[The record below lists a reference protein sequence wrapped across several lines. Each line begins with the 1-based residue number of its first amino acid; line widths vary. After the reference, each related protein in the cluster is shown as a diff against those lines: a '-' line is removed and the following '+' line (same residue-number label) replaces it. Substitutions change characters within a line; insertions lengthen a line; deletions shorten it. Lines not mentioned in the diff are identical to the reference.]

1 MCVASVMAEAKLI
14 SNKGKS
20 KGGKGQRGKAKE
32 KGKAKGKFCCPY
44 CNKSYH
50 RKLYYD
56 RHYSCCKLIYSSNK
70 KKNEIDLEEG
80 EDIPTRRELY
90 IMVQELSSKYELLL
104 KHTTKLESYVN
115 RKKRQ
120 INLLEWLQQD
130 SRGAKQMVPTNHM
143 DYSSWLN
150 YWTGGS
156 DEGKGE
162 ENGDGNGDGVGDGKV
177 HLVTQDML
185 KCIFESGNVL
195 QGMLNILK
203 YYETNCHTKEV
214 FRVFLINGFGDN
226 EKEGLVC
233 RKMYVFDKGEWR
245 VLKKEEIGELEY
257 VFTKAILKAFKQWQ
271 VKHKDD
277 IMNNIN
283 NMSEVYQT
291 NLQIVMGGGQ
301 LRRDQMKKKFHQL
314 FASYVLQ
321 HITNELE
328 IKE

>member
-1 MCVASVMAEAKLI
+1 MSEAKLI
-14 SNKGKS
+14 SNNGRG
-20 KGGKGQRGKAKE
+20 KGGKGQRAKANGKG
-32 KGKAKGKFCCPY
+32 GKAKGKFCCPY

-150 YWTGGS
+150 YWTGGC
-156 DEGKGE
+156 DEGK
-162 ENGDGNGDGVGDGKV
+162 GKV
-177 HLVTQDML
+177 HLVTEDML

-203 YYETNCHTKEV
+203 YYETSCYTKEV

-271 VKHKDD
+271 VKHKDE

-291 NLQIVMGGGQ
+291 NLQIVMGGGK

>member
-1 MCVASVMAEAKLI
+1 VCVASVMAEAKLI
-14 SNKGKS
+14 INKGKG
-20 KGGKGQRGKAKE
+20 KGGKGKGG
-32 KGKAKGKFCCPY
+32 KGKGGKGKGGKGKGKFCCPY

-156 DEGKGE
+156 DEGKGK
-162 ENGDGNGDGVGDGKV
+162 GKV
-177 HLVTQDML
+177 HLVTEDML

-203 YYETNCHTKEV
+203 YYETSCHTKEV

-233 RKMYVFDKGEWR
+233 RKMYVFDKAEWR

-271 VKHKDD
+271 VKHKDE

-291 NLQIVMGGGQ
+291 NLQIVMGGGK

>member
-1 MCVASVMAEAKLI
+1 MCVASVMAESKLI
-14 SNKGKS
+14 INK
-20 KGGKGQRGKAKE
+20 GKGQRAKA
-32 KGKAKGKFCCPY
+32 KAKGKFCCPY

-70 KKNEIDLEEG
+70 KNNEIDLEEG

-162 ENGDGNGDGVGDGKV
+162 ENGDGDGKV

-203 YYETNCHTKEV
+203 YYETSCHTKEV

-271 VKHKDD
+271 VKHKDE

-283 NMSEVYQT
+283 NMSEIYQT
-291 NLQIVMGGGQ
+291 NLQIVMGGGK

>member
-14 SNKGKS
+14 SNKGQGGKANG
-20 KGGKGQRGKAKE
+20 KGG
-32 KGKAKGKFCCPY
+32 KGKFCCPY

-150 YWTGGS
+150 YWAGS
-156 DEGKGE
+156 SDK
-162 ENGDGNGDGVGDGKV
+162 GDGEV
-177 HLVTQDML
+177 HLVTEEML

>member
-1 MCVASVMAEAKLI
+1 MGEAKLI
-14 SNKGKS
+14 SNKGQGGKSKGGKS
-20 KGGKGQRGKAKE
+20 KGGKGQRGKANA

-150 YWTGGS
+150 YWAGGS

-162 ENGDGNGDGVGDGKV
+162 ENGDGDGKV
-177 HLVTQDML
+177 HLVTEDML

-203 YYETNCHTKEV
+203 YYETSCHTKEV

>member
-1 MCVASVMAEAKLI
+1 MCVASVMTEAKLI
-14 SNKGKS
+14 INKGKG
-20 KGGKGQRGKAKE
+20 KGGKGKGGKGNGA
-32 KGKAKGKFCCPY
+32 KAKGKFCCPY

-150 YWTGGS
+150 YWTDTS
-156 DEGKGE
+156 D
-162 ENGDGNGDGVGDGKV
+162 GDGNGDGNGEV
-177 HLVTQDML
+177 HLVTEEML

-203 YYETNCHTKEV
+203 YYETSCHTKEV

-271 VKHKDD
+271 VKHKDE

-291 NLQIVMGGGQ
+291 NLQIVMGGGK

>member
-14 SNKGKS
+14 SNKGQGGKS
-20 KGGKGQRGKAKE
+20 KGA
-32 KGKAKGKFCCPY
+32 KAKGKFCCPY

-150 YWTGGS
+150 YWAGS
-156 DEGKGE
+156 SDK
-162 ENGDGNGDGVGDGKV
+162 GDGEV
-177 HLVTQDML
+177 HLVTEEML

>member
-1 MCVASVMAEAKLI
+1 MCVSSVMAEAKLI
-14 SNKGKS
+14 SNKGQGGKS
-20 KGGKGQRGKAKE
+20 KGGKANGK
-32 KGKAKGKFCCPY
+32 GGKGKFCCPY

-130 SRGAKQMVPTNHM
+130 SRGAKQMVPCNHM

-150 YWTGGS
+150 YWADGS

-162 ENGDGNGDGVGDGKV
+162 V
-177 HLVTQDML
+177 HLVTEDML

-203 YYETNCHTKEV
+203 YYETSCHTKEV

-291 NLQIVMGGGQ
+291 NLQIVMGGGK

>member
-1 MCVASVMAEAKLI
+1 M
-14 SNKGKS
+14 
-20 KGGKGQRGKAKE
+20 
-32 KGKAKGKFCCPY
+32 
-44 CNKSYH
+44 
-50 RKLYYD
+50 
-56 RHYSCCKLIYSSNK
+56 
-70 KKNEIDLEEG
+70 
-80 EDIPTRRELY
+80 
-90 IMVQELSSKYELLL
+90 
-104 KHTTKLESYVN
+104 N

-156 DEGKGE
+156 DEGKGK
-162 ENGDGNGDGVGDGKV
+162 GKV
-177 HLVTQDML
+177 HLVTEDML

-195 QGMLNILK
+195 HGMLNILK
-203 YYETNCHTKEV
+203 YYETSCHTKEV

-233 RKMYVFDKGEWR
+233 RKMYVFDKAEWR

-271 VKHKDD
+271 VKHKDE

-291 NLQIVMGGGQ
+291 NLQIVMGGGK

>member
-14 SNKGKS
+14 SNKGQGGKS
-20 KGGKGQRGKAKE
+20 KGA
-32 KGKAKGKFCCPY
+32 KAKGKFCCPY

-150 YWTGGS
+150 YWAGS
-156 DEGKGE
+156 SDK
-162 ENGDGNGDGVGDGKV
+162 GDGEV
-177 HLVTQDML
+177 HLVTEEML

-203 YYETNCHTKEV
+203 YYETICHTKEV

-271 VKHKDD
+271 VKHKDE

-291 NLQIVMGGGQ
+291 NLQIVMGGGK